1 MKRKRSSYTPQNN
14 KFMKATEASKFL
26 GLTITEFLDGHKE
39 GTIPKSVFM
48 GYGYRWAVSNLV
60 AFKKNSE
67 GS

>member
-1 MKRKRSSYTPQNN
+1 MKYKRSSYTPKNAN
-14 KFMKATEASKFL
+14 YMKATEASKFL

-48 GYGYRWAVSNLV
+48 GYGYRWTVSDLI
-60 AFKKNSE
+60 AFKKDRE